1 VATVNEEAPSAP
13 RPDAPDVEPA
23 VDPARLDALAGQLV
37 WRIGRSSDDGP
48 VTVRVGLASA
58 AAAFADLPK
67 LRSASDAEL
76 RDAIDAGELRVEWVG
91 SGR

>member
-1 VATVNEEAPSAP
+1 VSLVNEEVPATPQ
-13 RPDAPDVEPA
+13 DARQDADAV

>member
-1 VATVNEEAPSAP
+1 MNEEVPAV
-13 RPDAPDVEPA
+13 PDADAPEAEPT
-23 VDPARLDALAGQLV
+23 VDPARLDALAGQLL

-58 AAAFADLPK
+58 AASFAELPK

-91 SGR
+91 TGR

>member
-1 VATVNEEAPSAP
+1 MSEEGYGVPQEGGQET
-13 RPDAPDVEPA
+13 DVT
-23 VDPARLDALAGQLV
+23 VDPARLEALAGQLV

-76 RDAIDAGELRVEWVG
+76 REAIDAGEVRVEWVG

>member
-1 VATVNEEAPSAP
+1 MNEEVPAAPQ
-13 RPDAPDVEPA
+13 DASQDA
-23 VDPARLDALAGQLV
+23 DAGVDPARLDALAGQLV

>member
-1 VATVNEEAPSAP
+1 VNEEVPAVPHV
-13 RPDAPDVEPA
+13 DAPDADVT

-76 RDAIDAGELRVEWVG
+76 REAIDAGELRVEWVG